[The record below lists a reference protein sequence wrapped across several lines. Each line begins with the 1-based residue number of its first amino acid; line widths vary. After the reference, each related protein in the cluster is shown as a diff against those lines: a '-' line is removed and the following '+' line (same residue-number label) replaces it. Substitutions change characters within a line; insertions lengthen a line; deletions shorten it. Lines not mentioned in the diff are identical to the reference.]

1 MSDWIYSDTVKEH
14 FTNPRNV
21 LMGDESLLSEAS
33 DFVPNARGQTGNIK
47 CGDQML
53 MLLKIKDDVITDV
66 RWKTYGCASAI
77 ASTSMLSEV
86 IKGMKIEDAYKIKPE
101 DLVAKLG
108 GLPSFK
114 IHCSVLGDKALRAA
128 IDDYLEKTGR
138 KGMLKEETSV
148 ICHCLGITDKD
159 IENAFQN
166 GVRNWEQLQQAT
178 KIGTVCGSCKE
189 KAVELLHG
197 LDHIYSV

>member
-1 MSDWIYSDTVKEH
+1 MSEWLYSETVKDH
-14 FTNPRNV
+14 FTSPRNV
-21 LMGDESLLSEAS
+21 LLEDEAAFAP
-33 DFVPNARGQTGNIK
+33 DAKGQTGNIK

-53 MLLKIKDDVITDV
+53 MLLKIKDDIITDV

-77 ASTSMLSEV
+77 ASTSMLSET
-86 IKGMKIEDAYKIKPE
+86 IKGMNIEDAYKIRPE
-101 DLVAKLG
+101 DLVKKLG

-114 IHCSVLGDKALRAA
+114 IHCSVLGDKALRTA

-138 KGMLKEETSV
+138 AGLFKEPSSI

-166 GVRNWEQLQQAT
+166 GAKNWEQLQQAT
-178 KIGTVCGSCKE
+178 KIGTVCGGCKE

-197 LDHIYSV
+197 LEHIYSN

>member
-1 MSDWIYSDTVKEH
+1 MPDWLYSDTVKEH

-21 LMGDESLLSEAS
+21 LLEEEFSFAADG
-33 DFVPNARGQTGNIK
+33 RGQTGNLK

-53 MLLKIKDDVITDV
+53 MLLRIKDDTITDV

-86 IKGMKIEDAYKIKPE
+86 IIGMNINDAYRIKPE
-101 DLVAKLG
+101 DLVEKLG
-108 GLPSFK
+108 GLPEYK

-128 IDDYLEKTGR
+128 IDDYLSKQGR
-138 KGMLKEETSV
+138 AGELKEEATE

-159 IENAFQN
+159 IENSFHQ
-166 GVRNWEQLQQAT
+166 GKRTWEQLQMAT
-178 KIGTVCGSCKE
+178 KIGTVCGNCKE
-189 KAVELLHG
+189 KAMELLHG
-197 LDHIYSV
+197 FAHIYGM

>member
-1 MSDWIYSDTVKEH
+1 MADWLYSDTVKDH

-21 LMGDESLLSEAS
+21 LMEDESS
-33 DFVPNARGQTGNIK
+33 FPYNAKGQTGNIK

-53 MLLKIKDDVITDV
+53 MLLKIDDDVITDV

-77 ASTSMLSEV
+77 ASTSMLSET
-86 IKGMKIEDAYKIKPE
+86 IINMKIEDAYKIRPE

-128 IDDYLEKTGR
+128 IDDYLKKTGR
-138 KGMLKEETSV
+138 EGAFVEETV
-148 ICHCLGITDKD
+148 IICHCIGITDKD
-159 IENAFQN
+159 IENAFTN
-166 GVRNWEQLQQAT
+166 GARNWQQLQEAT
-178 KIGTVCGSCKE
+178 KIGTVCAGCKE
-189 KAVELLHG
+189 KAEDILHG
-197 LDHIYSV
+197 LEHIYS

>member
-1 MSDWIYSDTVKEH
+1 MAEWLYSDTVKDH
-14 FTNPRNV
+14 FMHPRNV
-21 LMGDESLLSEAS
+21 LLEDESSFPA
-33 DFVPNARGQTGNIK
+33 NARGQTGNLK

-53 MLLKIKDDVITDV
+53 MLLVIENDVITGV

-86 IKGMKIEDAYKIKPE
+86 VKGMGIKEAYGIRPE

-108 GLPSFK
+108 GLPEYK

-138 KGMLKEETSV
+138 PGLFKTPSQE

-159 IENAFQN
+159 IENAFQQ
-166 GVRNWEQLQQAT
+166 GARTWEALQQAT
-178 KIGTVCGSCKE
+178 KIGSGCGTCKE
-189 KAVELLHG
+189 KAQELLHEFA
-197 LDHIYSV
+197 HIYG

>member
-1 MSDWIYSDTVKEH
+1 MPDWLYSDTVKDH

-21 LMGDESLLSEAS
+21 LLEDEAS
-33 DFVPNARGQTGNIK
+33 FPSDGRGQTGNIK

-53 MLLKIKDDVITDV
+53 MLLRINEDIITDV

-77 ASTSMLSEV
+77 ASTSMLSET
-86 IKGMKIEDAYKIKPE
+86 IKGMSIKEAYQIKPE
-101 DLVAKLG
+101 DLVEKLG
-108 GLPSFK
+108 GLPDYK

-128 IDDYLEKTGR
+128 IDDYLSHRGR
-138 KGMLKEETSV
+138 VGELKEEAV
-148 ICHCLGITDKD
+148 EICHCLGITDKD

-178 KIGTVCGSCKE
+178 KIGTACGSCKG
-189 KAVELLHG
+189 KAQDLLHG
-197 LDHIYSV
+197 LIHIYGM

>member
-1 MSDWIYSDTVKEH
+1 MPDWLYSDTVKEH

-21 LMGDESLLSEAS
+21 LMEDESAFSA
-33 DFVPNARGQTGNIK
+33 DGRGQTGNIK

-53 MLLKIKDDVITDV
+53 MLLRIKDDVIEDI

-77 ASTSMLSEV
+77 ASTSMLSEI
-86 IKGMKIEDAYKIKPE
+86 IKGMNIKDAYRIRPE
-101 DLVAKLG
+101 DLVEKLG
-108 GLPSFK
+108 GLPDYK

-128 IDDYLEKTGR
+128 IDDYLSKRGR
-138 KGMLKEETSV
+138 AGELKEEAKE

-166 GVRNWEQLQQAT
+166 GARTWEQLQQAT
-178 KIGTVCGSCKE
+178 KIGTVCGKCKGE
-189 KAVELLHG
+189 AMDMMHG
-197 LDHIYSV
+197 LAHIYGM